1 MKTIGLLGGMS
12 FESTAD
18 YYRIINEAVKSKL
31 GGLNSA
37 KIILNS
43 VNFDEIVSLKAS
55 GDWDKALEVL
65 TEASKKIELAGADFI
80 LICTNTMHILADKIE
95 ANLNIPIAH
104 IADATGD
111 VLVKNNVKDVLLLG
125 TNFTMEKDFYKERL
139 ISKFGLNVVIP
150 EKKDRDFIHK
160 VIYEEL
166 CKGLINEFSK
176 SEYLRIIDS
185 FAGKGVKHV
194 ILGCTEIA
202 MLVNENDTES
212 SLYDTT
218 SIHAK
223 YGVKLAFS

>member
-55 GDWDKALEVL
+55 GDWDRALEVL